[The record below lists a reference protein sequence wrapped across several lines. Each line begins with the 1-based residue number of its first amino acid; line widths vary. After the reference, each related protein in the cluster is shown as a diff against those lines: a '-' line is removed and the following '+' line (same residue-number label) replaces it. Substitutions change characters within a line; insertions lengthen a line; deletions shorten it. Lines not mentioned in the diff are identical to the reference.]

1 MKIEQILIQPIGQ
14 RINPGMLSI
23 KTYKKTWQAGD
34 IWWSQVILM
43 DETGEMPADVNV
55 GKTYNPIR
63 GRGQKINIIIAEVQ
77 EAEYL
82 GKDRKKLVVDQYT
95 IPTMSIAEYET
106 KQDEMDDEVKL
117 IVQGKI
123 RHGLVCAFIHSKQIE
138 PDMTSGKEHIPKSAK
153 AVINEIVEFIMT
165 GE

>member
-1 MKIEQILIQPIGQ
+1 MKIEQILIQPIST
-14 RINPGMLSI
+14 RINPGMLAI
-23 KTYKKTWQAGD
+23 KTYKKTWQVGD

-63 GRGQKINIIIAEVQ
+63 GRTNGSINIIVAEVQ

-82 GKDRKKLVVDQYT
+82 GKDRKKLVVEQYT
-95 IPTMSIAEYET
+95 IPTTSMAEYEE
-106 KQDEMDDEVKL
+106 KQDQMDDELKL
-117 IVQGKI
+117 IVEGKI
-123 RHGLVCAFIHSKQIE
+123 RHGLVCNLVPRMEFGPHMAVLELSDKHK
-138 PDMTSGKEHIPKSAK
+138 K
-153 AVINEIVEFIMT
+153 AINELVDFIMT